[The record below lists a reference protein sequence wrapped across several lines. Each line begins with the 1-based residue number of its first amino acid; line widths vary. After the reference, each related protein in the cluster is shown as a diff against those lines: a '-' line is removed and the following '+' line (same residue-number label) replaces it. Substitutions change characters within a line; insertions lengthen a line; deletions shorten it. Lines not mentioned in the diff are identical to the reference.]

1 MNPFILVGNLQIM
14 FFFCLTHVSELSHPA
29 STALHFIEYASA
41 TLLVTSFIDV
51 ASSFHC
57 NGGITGNHE
66 DDHVIRSFKRER
78 HYGSG

>member
-1 MNPFILVGNLQIM
+1 M
-14 FFFCLTHVSELSHPA
+14 SELSHLG

-41 TLLVTSFIDV
+41 TLLVTYFIDA

-57 NGGITGNHE
+57 NGGTTGNHE
-66 DDHVIRSFKRER
+66 DDHVIGSFKRGR